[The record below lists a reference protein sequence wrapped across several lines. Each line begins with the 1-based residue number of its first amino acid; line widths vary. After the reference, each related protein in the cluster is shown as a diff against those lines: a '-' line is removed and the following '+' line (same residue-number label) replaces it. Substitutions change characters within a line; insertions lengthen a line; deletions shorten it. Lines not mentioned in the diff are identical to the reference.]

1 MPLFPNIGTLV
12 TKATLNG
19 QEVIQISAT
28 EKVTLQQIVD
38 QLGFTPSGL
47 LTGLTSASDGS
58 FSLPAAT
65 DTLLQALSK
74 IVSRVGGD
82 KMIILPVPRADDNP
96 GEIRFVILIDNTVFT
111 GGTGGIAAVLSI
123 YGPRVSIL
131 TKSWENASGNPLNS
145 VTDAEGLVT
154 WVGQGDS
161 RIKLWGETF
170 KETSSNT
177 AVSFDPGDVI
187 FHTGNSITSIVIN
200 LAFWNSSA
208 EVFSQNSALL
218 ITKVNVTK
226 SMFNA
231 GSGGTFS
238 NVTYLFQDGFD
249 DAPGTEYQ
257 CITIQKV
264 RSISGQITL
273 MVNKGG
279 YDPVSSL

>member
-12 TKATLNG
+12 TKATLDG

-47 LTGLTSASDGS
+47 LTGLTSANEGS
-58 FSLPAAT
+58 FSLPTAT

-82 KMIILPVPRADDNP
+82 KMIILPVPQTADHPN
-96 GEIRFVILIDNTVFT
+96 ELKFIIVIDNTAFT

-123 YGPRVSIL
+123 EGSRVSVL
-131 TKSWENASGNPLNS
+131 TKSWENAIDNPLNTI
-145 VTDAEGLVT
+145 TDAEGLVT
-154 WVGQGDS
+154 WINSGDS
-161 RIKLWGETF
+161 RFRLWGESF

-177 AVSFDPGDVI
+177 TIDFDPGDII
-187 FHTGNSITSIVIN
+187 FHTGNSLNTIRID
-200 LAFWNSSA
+200 LYYWNHPS
-208 EVFSQNSALL
+208 EIFSQNSALI

-231 GSGGTFS
+231 GSGGNFS